1 MPLFRRKAFPLLE
14 PPKDLDPRDLVFQ
27 VRFTKE
33 IFRDYR
39 EYLNRINLYRQRVW
53 TCKVSGKTNL
63 TYEEALVSERR
74 ASEKVQQ
81 FPKDLILP
89 VLQTVQF
96 SMLSLRD
103 LVSTI
108 TAKLQECLSEGA
120 ELYGRKDDGVHLCKI
135 IKVLEDET
143 DKSQY
148 EVVWLDN
155 EKKITGSSILS
166 EEDLLRKK
174 LPFTREVLKSFIR
187 ESTYQSFPWM
197 LHEKLA
203 CKHGIAVDPPVELR
217 SKMMF
222 RDGQLVSTTK
232 RRSSEEGRQ
241 SKSKKKKSETDSGGN
256 AEDQQNEEP
265 LKYPIDD
272 LMVRP
277 GADDPVFTDRP
288 LLSRDFSI
296 PMDSVGDLLM
306 VWDFCSSF
314 GRLLCLSPFSLADFE
329 NAINHKDGNSVLL
342 VETHAAILRLLIRD
356 DGEYLLALQDR
367 RRKSK
372 ITMVNWADYLCDFLE
387 MVKVPE
393 LSTNIAIIKRG
404 HYCLVDPQAK
414 LRILHEMVDQAL
426 ETDLFREKLDENIEQ
441 RQSLAST
448 RREEAIEAARKKREE
463 KERIKADIVAK
474 ENIKGHG
481 EDSVRSGLH
490 VVENGCVNG
499 EIGDGKERL
508 LSSQPNHALENGYNC
523 NLLDKDVRIATVND
537 LSLHIFIYSDS
548 KDTEN
553 SPNKMLNKQKMNKK
567 ISTENRKD
575 PLKKKAH
582 VSVQQDDMKEKKEAM
597 EKSVEQRKEY
607 LEREIE
613 KCVIRT
619 NPLGK
624 DRHYNKYWFFLREG
638 RIFIESSDSKQW
650 GYYRTREELDALI
663 GSLNPKGERERALK
677 KQLDKH
683 YGRISLEMQK
693 RSKDVAQKIA
703 LEEAVLRRS
712 TRVRAPPRENPAHS
726 FLRYVNKWKED

>member
-14 PPKDLDPRDLVFQ
+14 PPEDLDPRDLVFQ

-33 IFRDYR
+33 IFQDYR
-39 EYLNRINLYRQRVW
+39 EYLKRINPYRQRVW

-108 TAKLQECLSEGA
+108 TAKLQECLLEGA

-135 IKVLEDET
+135 IKVLEDDT

-155 EKKITGSSILS
+155 EKKITGSSRLS
-166 EEDLLRKK
+166 EEGLLRKK

-203 CKHGIAVDPPVELR
+203 RKHGIVVDHPIELR

-222 RDGQLVSTTK
+222 RHGQLVSSKK
-232 RRSSEEGRQ
+232 RRNNEEGRQ
-241 SKSKKKKSETDSGGN
+241 SKSKRKKSETDSGGN
-256 AEDQQNEEP
+256 AVDKQNEES

-277 GADDPVFTDRP
+277 GADDPVFTDCP
-288 LLSRDFSI
+288 LPSRDFSI
-296 PMDSVGDLLM
+296 VMDSVGDLLL

-393 LSTNIAIIKRG
+393 LSSNIATIKRG

-414 LRILHEMVDQAL
+414 LCILHKMVDQAL
-426 ETDLFREKLDENIEQ
+426 ETGLFREKLDENIEQ

-463 KERIKADIVAK
+463 KERIRADIVTK
-474 ENIKGHG
+474 DDSKGHG
-481 EDSVRSGLH
+481 EDSVRSGQH
-490 VVENGCVNG
+490 VVENGCING
-499 EIGDGKERL
+499 EVGEGKERL
-508 LSSQPNHALENGYNC
+508 LSSQQKHALENGDSMDMKNAL
-523 NLLDKDVRIATVND
+523 NMTV
-537 LSLHIFIYSDS
+537 
-548 KDTEN
+548 
-553 SPNKMLNKQKMNKK
+553 NKQKMNEK
-567 ISTENRKD
+567 ISTESRKD
-575 PLKKKAH
+575 PSKKQAH
-582 VSVQQDDMKEKKEAM
+582 VSIQQQNMKEKKEAM
-597 EKSVEQRKEY
+597 DKKSVEQRKEY

-619 NPLGK
+619 NPLGN
-624 DRHYNKYWFFLREG
+624 DRHYNKYWFFRREG

-650 GYYRTREELDALI
+650 GYYGTREQLDALI

-683 YGRISLEMQK
+683 YGRISSEMQK

-726 FLRYVNKWKED
+726 FLRYVNKWKAD